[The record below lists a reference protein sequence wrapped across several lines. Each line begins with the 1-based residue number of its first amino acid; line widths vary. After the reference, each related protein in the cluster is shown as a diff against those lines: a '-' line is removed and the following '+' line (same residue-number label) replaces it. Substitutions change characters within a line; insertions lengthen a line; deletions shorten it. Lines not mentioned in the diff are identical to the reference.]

1 MRYFIDIRANGVL
14 VDDPEGAEFC
24 DLAAAREEAVQSLR
38 DFVAEQL
45 RQGSFIRKGW
55 TSQLRSESGEIVF
68 AASAMDLILEE
79 PEVRSWVER

>member
-1 MRYFIDIRANGVL
+1 MRYFIDILKNGVL

-68 AASAMDLILEE
+68 AVSAMDLVVEE
-79 PEVRSWVER
+79 PEVHRAAHR